1 MKIIADLHTHTIA
14 STHAYSTVLEMI
26 TAAKEIQLYAIAIT
40 DHGRAM
46 PGAPGPY
53 YFESLPIIPKEMMGV
68 RVLKGM
74 EANIIDYNGTLDCSD
89 ALLSSLE
96 WIVASMHTIALFEKP
111 TVEKCTQAYLAMCDN
126 QNVNVL
132 GHSGSEYFK
141 YDYETVIKRCAQ
153 TSTLVEI
160 NNASFG
166 FRKGS
171 EENCRQIALLCK
183 KYGARIVV
191 DSDAHFVTKVGNVPL
206 ALKMLSEIDFPRE
219 LIVNS
224 SVENLQEYFK
234 EKNIDI

>member
-14 STHAYSTVLEMI
+14 STHAYSTVHEMVK
-26 TAAKEIQLYAIAIT
+26 AASDKELYAIAIT
-40 DHGRAM
+40 DHGKAM

-53 YFESLPIIPKEMMGV
+53 YFESLPIIPKEYLGV

-74 EANIIDYNGTLDCSD
+74 EANIIDYDGTLDCSD
-89 ALLSSLE
+89 KLLNSLE
-96 WIVASMHTIALFEKP
+96 WIVASMHTISLFEKP
-111 TVEKCTQAYLAMCDN
+111 TVEKCTNAYLAMCDN
-126 QNVNVL
+126 PNVNVL

-171 EENCRQIALLCK
+171 EERCKEIALLCK
-183 KYGARIVV
+183 KYNARIVV
-191 DSDAHFVTKVGNVPL
+191 DSDAHFLTKVGDVPN
-206 ALKMLSEIDFPRE
+206 ALKMLSDIDFPSE
-219 LIVNS
+219 LVVNS
-224 SVENLQEYFK
+224 SVDNLNEYFK